1 MRIASMAFAA
11 KLSLAA
17 ALALAIGACSG
28 KSTNA
33 VVVPDT
39 QPGDQLLAAYLIGDW
54 CTNRQ
59 ETSAAN
65 RAAGLSSL
73 VNVSPVF
80 WHFAEDGAW
89 GVSNSGFLFDTY
101 GTWKLEGRDT
111 LLLAKEATT
120 PKQYQAQFK
129 NGGTDLYL
137 KDDKEQFLV
146 LAHCD

>member
-1 MRIASMAFAA
+1 MRKTSPACAA
-11 KLSLAA
+11 NLLLGAG
-17 ALALAIGACSG
+17 LALAIGACSG
-28 KSTNA
+28 TNQNA

-39 QPGDQLLAAYLIGDW
+39 QPGDQLLAAYLVGDW

-65 RAAGLSSL
+65 RAAGLSAL

-89 GVSNSGFLFDTY
+89 GVSNSGFLFDAY

-111 LLLAKEATT
+111 LLLAKEGTT
-120 PKQYQAQFK
+120 PKPYQAQFR

-146 LAHCD
+146 LDHCD